1 MHPPGVGGLQLVWTY
16 GEQGSPRPI
25 WLRGPAMTA
34 AGALVCEAG
43 PPGWELLEA
52 TCRVWYDGQLL
63 GRASPHRNIMV
74 ERVVIVWQM
83 ESVRNGTRL
92 VR

>member
-1 MHPPGVGGLQLVWTY
+1 MQPPWSLEPGAPGMSPVGCMHPPGVGGLQLVWTY

-74 ERVVIVWQM
+74 E
-83 ESVRNGTRL
+83 
-92 VR
+92 